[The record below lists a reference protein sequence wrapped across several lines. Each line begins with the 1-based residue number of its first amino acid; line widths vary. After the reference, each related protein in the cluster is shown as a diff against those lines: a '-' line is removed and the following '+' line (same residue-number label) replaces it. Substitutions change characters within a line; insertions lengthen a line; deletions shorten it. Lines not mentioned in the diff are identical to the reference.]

1 MLPVRS
7 RSLSYSRVHLVNDEG
22 KIIIVLVSGLQLF
35 VLNAN

>member
-7 RSLSYSRVHLVNDEG
+7 RSLSYSRVHTVNDEG
-22 KIIIVLVSGLQLF
+22 KIVVLVSGLQLF